1 MHGFLFSVRPH
12 QDSTFLYTEPPTC
25 IGLWMP
31 LEDATEEN
39 GCLWF
44 VPGSHKRTYNE
55 VILIIALKS

>member
-1 MHGFLFSVRPH
+1 MHVFLFSVRPH

-44 VPGSHKRTYNE
+44 VPGSHKRMYNK
-55 VILIIALKS
+55 VILIHAF